1 MKESSVRGQ
10 QWLRGLGFLR
20 GLADE
25 DTRKCVPL
33 MTNLVVAL
41 HGNLPFNMFKSL
53 SWRAVPSPL
62 AVEILTARQKKA
74 EELKRLTDLASQM
87 AEMQLAELRAEIK
100 VSSVKL
106 QQNAEVELWSR
117 CVWFASV
124 VGCSDHIYPHPF
136 TFLDTIYI
144 PPSHGIGHHV
154 YPVPFHGIGT
164 QTTEGWRNNHYP

>member
-1 MKESSVRGQ
+1 MKKSSVRGQ

-20 GLADE
+20 GLLDE

-33 MTNLVVAL
+33 MTNSVVAL
-41 HGNLPFNMFKSL
+41 HGDLPFNTFKSL
-53 SWRAVPSPL
+53 SWRAVPSL

-106 QQNAEVELWSR
+106 QQNAELELWSLL
-117 CVWFASV
+117 CVVCISSWLLR
-124 VGCSDHIYPHPF
+124 P
-136 TFLDTIYI
+136 YI
-144 PPSHGIGHHV
+144 
-154 YPVPFHGIGT
+154 PVPFHGIGHHISHWIGT
-164 QTTEGWRNNHYP
+164 QTTEEWRITVLSRIWF